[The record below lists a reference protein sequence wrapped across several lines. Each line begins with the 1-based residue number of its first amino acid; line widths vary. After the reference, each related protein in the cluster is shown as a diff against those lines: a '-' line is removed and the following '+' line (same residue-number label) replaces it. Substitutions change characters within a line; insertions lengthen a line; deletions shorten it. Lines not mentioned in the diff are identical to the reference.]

1 MYAYIKGDLE
11 EKGNN
16 FVVIEACGV
25 GYKIFMSNPSIGRLG
40 DLHSKVKVYTYYQV
54 REDNISL
61 YGFNTKEELRM
72 FELLISVSGIGSKS
86 AMNMLSSIEAS
97 SFAIAVVSGDVK
109 KITSLPGIG
118 NKTAQR
124 LILEL
129 KDKLKAEQEL
139 TNSESASDGSKGEK
153 EKTKNK
159 EQSACNDARDAL
171 QILGYTRRDVEFALE
186 KIDKNLSTEEIIKQA
201 LKILS

>member
-11 EKGNN
+11 EKSNG
-16 FVVIEACGV
+16 FVVIENNGI
-25 GYKIFMSNPSIGRLG
+25 GYKIFMSNTAIGRLG

-72 FELLISVSGIGSKS
+72 FELLISVSGVGSKT
-86 AMNMLSSIEAS
+86 AINMLSNIEAS
-97 SFAIAVVSGDVK
+97 SFAVAVVSNDIK
-109 KITSLPGIG
+109 KISSIKGVG

-124 LILEL
+124 LVLEL

-139 TNSESASDGSKGEK
+139 MNVDEVQETESNDEISSDAI
-153 EKTKNK
+153 T
-159 EQSACNDARDAL
+159 AL
-171 QILGYTRRDVEFALE
+171 QILGYTRKDVEAVLK
-186 KIDKNLSTEEIIKQA
+186 KIDTKNLSTEEIIKQA
-201 LKILS
+201 LKSLS

>member
-1 MYAYIKGDLE
+1 MVDFGE
-11 EKGNN
+11 
-16 FVVIEACGV
+16 
-25 GYKIFMSNPSIGRLG
+25 
-40 DLHSKVKVYTYYQV
+40 LHKEVKVYTYYQV

-86 AMNMLSSIEAS
+86 AISMLSNIEPS
-97 SFAIAVVSGDVK
+97 SFAIAVVSNDIK

-124 LILEL
+124 LVLEL
-129 KDKLKAEQEL
+129 KDKLKAENEL
-139 TNSESASDGSKGEK
+139 TLNNEEVKAVVEK
-153 EKTKNK
+153 E
-159 EQSACNDARDAL
+159 EISSDAASAL
-171 QILGYTRRDVEFALE
+171 QILGYSKREIDEAL
-186 KIDKNLSTEEIIKQA
+186 KKVDTKNLATEDIIREA